1 MADKNIQPDDL
12 ILVNRSGVDYR
23 AKVSDLGGVGLDCAG
38 LLDCFN
44 AAPVDPVRFAVA
56 VYALKDMY
64 RDPSDQPENWPK
76 DQDHGLY
83 MYADLC
89 DPVTH
94 EIIPFDQE
102 GHGHSGLD
110 NSILKLPHGYYGQTY
125 CVVTAC
131 PPTSHL
137 EDQEEVYGAHP
148 PRLILEDVKV
158 FTDRYEKG
166 TTTTEDLFTTG
177 AEVSSPL
184 NDRGAVKLELP
195 RCDSFESNDYDSKCI
210 SNDFEND
217 GKYFFRLEFKYNIK
231 TIRETFKIVLLM
243 NHNRKEGLGST
254 KFINDE
260 MPNIQINPMEDN

>member
-1 MADKNIQPDDL
+1 M
-12 ILVNRSGVDYR
+12 
-23 AKVSDLGGVGLDCAG
+23 
-38 LLDCFN
+38 
-44 AAPVDPVRFAVA
+44 
-56 VYALKDMY
+56 
-64 RDPSDQPENWPK
+64 
-76 DQDHGLY
+76 
-83 MYADLC
+83 
-89 DPVTH
+89 
-94 EIIPFDQE
+94 
-102 GHGHSGLD
+102 
-110 NSILKLPHGYYGQTY
+110 
-125 CVVTAC
+125 
-131 PPTSHL
+131 
-137 EDQEEVYGAHP
+137 
-148 PRLILEDVKV
+148 ILEDVKV